1 MNADHNQFACPPQT
15 AHVRMKFKTVLITGA
30 PGSGKGTQGKL
41 LGQLPGFFHCACGD
55 VFRSLDPESESSRI
69 FKERCTRGEFVP
81 DELTVSIWQHAIRS
95 HINAGRFVPKNS
107 KLILD
112 GIPRNVRQCE
122 LLNEFLDVK
131 AVIHLQGLSEE
142 CLIQRILQRS
152 KKENRLDDGNAET
165 VRQRLAIFQNETMCI
180 SKFYPAHLNY
190 FVSAD
195 GSPQRV
201 SNEILAAL
209 SGLFD

>member
-1 MNADHNQFACPPQT
+1 MNTKDNRFASLPREPH
-15 AHVRMKFKTVLITGA
+15 AGVKFKSVLITGA

-81 DELTVSIWQHAIRS
+81 DELTVNIWQHAIGS
-95 HINAGRFVPKNS
+95 HINAGRFDPNNS

-165 VRQRLAIFQNETMCI
+165 ARQRLAIFQNETKCI
-180 SKFYPAHLNY
+180 LKFYPAHLNHS
-190 FVSAD
+190 VSAD
-195 GSPQRV
+195 GSPQCV
-201 SNEILAAL
+201 SNEILLAL
-209 SGLFD
+209 AGVFD

>member
-1 MNADHNQFACPPQT
+1 MNTKNGALAFLPRATHT
-15 AHVRMKFKTVLITGA
+15 GMKFKSVLITGA

-41 LGQLPGFFHCACGD
+41 LGNLPGFFHCACGD

-81 DELTVSIWQHAIRS
+81 DELTVGIWQQAIQS
-95 HINAGRFVPKNS
+95 HINEERFDPNKS

-112 GIPRNVRQCE
+112 GIPRNVKQCE

-152 KKENRLDDGNAET
+152 KKENRLDDANAET
-165 VRQRLAIFQNETMCI
+165 ARQRLAIFQNETKCI
-180 SKFYPAHLNY
+180 LKFYPAHLNH
-190 FVSAD
+190 VINAD
-195 GSPQRV
+195 NSPQCV
-201 SNEILAAL
+201 LNEILAAL
-209 SGLFD
+209 SGVFD